1 MSEDNQHTKAIQM
14 SLQTSEVHIYGVE
27 HIEELSLSFSLM
39 SIARG
44 NCNILFKPVN
54 KFMFESIGWLKISMD
69 RPIMNGEI
77 SLEQDKFEKLLT
89 YFKGPFPRPVTLVIV
104 LDQELVISSVGDL
117 LLSEEKNLKIVDISW
132 IMPLS

>member
-1 MSEDNQHTKAIQM
+1 M
-14 SLQTSEVHIYGVE
+14 SLQTAEVHIYGIE
-27 HIEELSLSFSLM
+27 HLEELSLSFSLM

-44 NCNILFKPVN
+44 NCNIQFKPVTKN
-54 KFMFESIGWLKISMD
+54 FFGSIGWLNISMD

-77 SLEQDKFEKLLT
+77 SLERNKFEKLLT

-117 LLSEEKNLKIVDISW
+117 LLAEEKNLQIVDLSW
-132 IMPLS
+132 IMPLN

>member
-1 MSEDNQHTKAIQM
+1 M
-14 SLQTSEVHIYGVE
+14 SLQTAEVHIYGVE
-27 HIEELSLSFSLM
+27 HLEELHLSFSLM
-39 SIARG
+39 NIARG
-44 NCNILFKPVN
+44 NCNIQFKPVN
-54 KFMFESIGWLKISMD
+54 KNLFGSIGWLKISID

-77 SLEQDKFEKLLT
+77 SLDHNKFEKLLT

-104 LDQELVISSVGDL
+104 VDEELVINSVGDL